1 VKNKILLF
9 TLSLVLLAGL
19 IPAYAGNESGSLPS
33 TQAQLEPFDI
43 EFGLTDENEIWLKS
57 GSQLYYSQNAG
68 EEWSDISPETNLTE
82 PHLIVSFPDSRR
94 GYALYL
100 AQTETSLNL
109 ELYKTSSKGV
119 SWIKVAGN
127 LEEELNKQFSRPF
140 AKIEMQW
147 LDENRAFVLVKEST
161 SSNFS
166 MGTLFVSEDGGNH
179 WRPLE
184 VPVAEAF
191 VFLNRD
197 LGFMLNPADTT
208 TLYRSLDGGR
218 SWELFTLEMANAQ
231 AYNLIQ
237 IGLPIQLKGKQTYLP
252 AKTIGEDLGAIDVL
266 VKIDPSSTT
275 KSPLEQGI
283 PELLPISVT
292 LGDKQVSSTDLSQIS
307 EIQAQDTRNL
317 WVGLMG
323 GECNTLPTNDDE
335 IATICER
342 TWQMVRSVNG
352 GLDWELV
359 GLPNGRNI
367 ASDSFISSKDDLQE
381 KGSDM
386 IFYSGEWV
394 RNFNGH
400 AFDKCEIPTLNQ
412 LQTWFSKSPYKAVN
426 LYIGGISRF
435 CSNKP
440 LSAAYLQAM
449 SQQGWRF
456 IPTWVGHQAPCAKYK
471 YPFPYDVAEAYQ
483 YGVNNANQAKARL
496 LEYGLSSADGSG
508 SIIYLDLEHFS
519 YSSACSKAARA
530 YVNGWTTRLAQL
542 GIRSG
547 LYATTSNITDNRF
560 FALEGPE
567 PDAIWPAE
575 WYRTPGFRE
584 YETVWNLRYLKDVYW
599 VYHQR
604 VLQYSGG
611 HSETWGGV
619 TMDIDCNVAD
629 GPTAVPYGSNILQ
642 PHRRWFP
649 MIGK

>member
-1 VKNKILLF
+1 MKNKIGILTLL
-9 TLSLVLLAGL
+9 LVLLAGL
-19 IPAYAGNESGSLPS
+19 IPAYAGNESDSLPS
-33 TQAQLEPFDI
+33 TPVELEHFGID
-43 EFGLTDENEIWLKS
+43 FGLADENEIWLKS

-68 EEWSDISPETNLTE
+68 QQWSDISPETHLSQ
-82 PHLIVSFPDSRR
+82 PYLIVSFPDSKR

-100 AQTETSLNL
+100 TQTETRLNL

-147 LDENRAFVLVKEST
+147 LDENRAFVLVKEAT

-166 MGTLFVSEDGGNH
+166 MGTLFVSDDGGRS

-191 VFLNRD
+191 IFLNRE
-197 LGFMLNPADTT
+197 LGFMLNPADAT
-208 TLYRSLDGGR
+208 TLYRSLDGGE
-218 SWELFTLEMANAQ
+218 SWELFSLELTDQ
-231 AYNLIQ
+231 IDHLLQ

-252 AKTIGEDLGAIDVL
+252 AKTVGEDLGETDVL
-266 VKIDPSSTT
+266 LRIEPSPTT
-275 KSPLEQGI
+275 KSTAAQGM
-283 PELLPISVT
+283 PELLPLRVIF
-292 LGDKQVSSTDLSQIS
+292 GEKQVPPAELSQIS
-307 EIQAQDTRNL
+307 KIQTQDAHKL
-317 WVGLMG
+317 WVGLMSGECTTFTTDG
-323 GECNTLPTNDDE
+323 GEG
-335 IATICER
+335 ATTCER
-342 TWQMVRSVNG
+342 SWQLGRSVNG

-367 ASDSFISSKDDLQE
+367 ARDSFISSKGGLEE
-381 KGSDM
+381 KEPAM
-386 IFYSGEWV
+386 VFYSGEWV
-394 RNFNGH
+394 QNFYGH

-412 LQTWFSKSPYKAVN
+412 LQTWYSKSPYKAVN

-496 LEYGLSSADGSG
+496 MEYGLSSPDGSG
-508 SIIYLDLEHFS
+508 SIIYLDLEHFT

-560 FALEGPE
+560 FDLEGPE

-584 YETVWNLRYLKDVYW
+584 DETVWNLRYLSNDYW

-604 VLQYSGG
+604 ILQYSGG
-611 HSETWGGV
+611 HFETWGGV
-619 TMDIDCNVAD
+619 KMEIDCNVSD
-629 GPTAVPYGSNILQ
+629 GPAAVPCRPIILQ